1 MTFVLWVTFA
11 LHGSDMG
18 MTVIAELPIAFIH
31 SEEDSRDDW
40 VSLYIGLARA
50 TQFQAGLV

>member
-1 MTFVLWVTFA
+1 MLWVTFA